1 MAAKGALRRLRPT
14 SRRQK
19 SPFGL
24 KKLVLILG
32 VIGLMLVLVALG
44 LSAQYHKIRSASQC
58 YMSQFPL

>member
-32 VIGLMLVLVALG
+32 VIGLMLVLVKVAL
-44 LSAQYHKIRSASQC
+44 
-58 YMSQFPL
+58 